1 LAPKERDLEHH
12 VEGLLARK
20 MKDLNIGPLKISFM
34 GSDTSE
40 GVAIG
45 GSEMATCE
53 RDLALI
59 TAKDGL
65 ALEVAYMKFS
75 SGERDIRVLDVTDSP
90 NPYIRL
96 GHGGRLGAHPFGS
109 RMFFCELRV
118 MKLKDEKW
126 GNPVGVDVE
135 TIDTLLG
142 YSIDGLF
149 KELGGSGVSTRERIT
164 GDTSRRRNELAV
176 SFDKDNMQIPLVAY
190 AVTRPLAMLRRFG
203 LN

>member
-1 LAPKERDLEHH
+1 
-12 VEGLLARK
+12 

-34 GSDTSE
+34 GSDKSE
-40 GVAIG
+40 EMPFG
-45 GSEMATCE
+45 GLELRECD

-96 GHGGRLGAHPFGS
+96 GHGGRLGAQPFGA
-109 RMFFCELRV
+109 RKFFCELRV

-126 GNPVGVDVE
+126 GSPVRVDIE
-135 TIDTLLG
+135 TIDEILG
-142 YSIDGLF
+142 YSVNGLF
-149 KELGGSGVSTRERIT
+149 KELEGSPVSTREKMT
-164 GDTSRRRNELAV
+164 GDASRRRNELAV
-176 SFDKDNMQIPLVAY
+176 SFDKENFQVPIVAY
-190 AVTRPLAMLRRFG
+190 AITRPLAMLRRFG